1 MIHGLLRKTKRV
13 GDARFGDWLA
23 CSGVPRN
30 RRAVSRDRD
39 GDGPGTDD
47 RAPYLFSLGAAAQ
60 PVDARDA
67 PAILRSSLFR
77 PL

>member
-1 MIHGLLRKTKRV
+1 M
-13 GDARFGDWLA
+13 A
-23 CSGVPRN
+23 CCG
-30 RRAVSRDRD
+30 RRSATETSDSAIGSPAGEFPAIAVRYLGATTVTVR
-39 GDGPGTDD
+39 GPMTG
-47 RAPYLFSLGAAAQ
+47 RRYVFSLGAAAQ

>member
-1 MIHGLLRKTKRV
+1 M
-13 GDARFGDWLA
+13 A
-23 CSGVPRN
+23 CCG
-30 RRAVSRDRD
+30 RRSASETPGSATGSPAAEFPAIAVQYLGTATVTVR
-39 GDGPGTDD
+39 GPMTG
-47 RAPYLFSLGAAAQ
+47 RRYLFSLGAAAQ